1 MPVSEKNSLLQLRAK
16 NEAAMAEG
24 GEERAKK
31 LHEEG
36 RLTARERLNLLF
48 DEGTF
53 QEMDRYVT
61 HRCTDFG
68 MGNKQF
74 LGDGVV
80 SGTGMING
88 RLTHGFAHDF
98 TVFGGSA
105 SEANSRK
112 ICKVMDAAMR
122 LGTPL
127 VGLNDS
133 GGARIQE
140 GVRSLAG
147 LSEIFHRNTKASGVI
162 PQISAIMG
170 PCAGGAVYSP
180 ALTDFIVMVKDKSHM
195 FVTGPDVIKAV
206 THEEITKED
215 LGGADTHNSKS
226 GVAHFMVGDD
236 SECIALI
243 RELLTFLPQNN
254 IVDSPVLR
262 STDDPNR
269 KDKKLNDLIP
279 EDPRTPYPM
288 IELINTVVDNN
299 YFLEVQSQYAQNIVI
314 GFARLNGRSVGIIA
328 NQPMVLAG
336 SIDINA
342 SRKAARFIR
351 FCDAFNIPIIT
362 FEDVPGFLPGK
373 EQELN
378 GIIRDGAKLLYAYC
392 EATVPKICVITRKAY
407 GGAYIVMSSKNIGGD
422 YNFAYPGAEI
432 AVMGPEGA
440 VNILYRKEVA
450 TAADPDAV
458 KQEKVNE
465 YREKFANPYV
475 AASLGFIDEV
485 ILPEETR
492 QKLIMALDRTM
503 TKAEKNPPKK
513 HGSIPL

>member
-1 MPVSEKNSLLQLRAK
+1 MSEKSSFLELMAK

-24 GEERAKK
+24 GEERVKK

-36 RLTARERLNLLF
+36 KLTARERLNLLF

-53 QEMDRYVT
+53 QETDRYVT

-80 SGTGMING
+80 TGTGMING
-88 RLTHGFAHDF
+88 RLTHAFAHDF
-98 TVFGGSA
+98 SVFGGSA

-206 THEEITKED
+206 THEEVTKED
-215 LGGADTHNSKS
+215 LGGAETHNSRS

-236 SECIALI
+236 NECIALI

-269 KDKKLNDLIP
+269 KDKRLNDLIP
-279 EDPRTPYPM
+279 QDPRTSYQV

-314 GFARLNGRSVGIIA
+314 GFARLKGRSVGIIA

-392 EATVPKICVITRKAY
+392 EATVPKICIITRKAY
-407 GGAYIVMSSKNIGGD
+407 GGAYIVMSSKNIGSD

-440 VNILYRKEVA
+440 VNILYRREVA
-450 TAADPDAV
+450 TATDSDAFR
-458 KQEKVNE
+458 QEKVNE

-485 ILPEETR
+485 ILPEDTR

>member
-1 MPVSEKNSLLQLRAK
+1 MSEKNSFRILREK
-16 NEAAMAEG
+16 NEAAMAGG
-24 GEERAKK
+24 GEARVKK
-31 LHEEG
+31 HRETG
-36 RLTARERLNLLF
+36 KMTARERLNLLF

-53 QEMDRYVT
+53 QEMDMYVT

-68 MGNKQF
+68 MADKHIP
-74 LGDGVV
+74 GDGVV
-80 SGTGMING
+80 TGTGLIHG
-88 RLTHGFAHDF
+88 RLVHAYAHDF

-105 SEANSRK
+105 SEANGKK
-112 ICKVMDAAMR
+112 ICKVMDLAMK

-127 VGLNDS
+127 VSLNDS

-140 GVRSLAG
+140 GVLSLAG
-147 LSEIFHRNTKASGVI
+147 LSSIFLRNTKASGVI

-180 ALTDFIVMVKDKSHM
+180 ALTDFIVMVKEKSHM
-195 FVTGPDVIKAV
+195 FLTGPDVIKTV
-206 THEEITKED
+206 THEDVTKED
-215 LGGADTHNSKS
+215 LGGASTHNTTS
-226 GVAHFMVGDD
+226 GVAHFMTNDD

-254 IVDSPVLR
+254 IEESPVAG
-262 STDDPNR
+262 SQDDPSR
-269 KDKKLNDLIP
+269 TDPKLNDLIP
-279 EDPRTPYPM
+279 DDPRSPYDVR
-288 IELINTVVDNN
+288 ELIKIVVDEN
-299 YFLEVQSQYAQNIVI
+299 YFFEVQEQYAKNMVV
-314 GFARLNGRSVGIIA
+314 GFARLNGKSIGIIA

-336 SIDINA
+336 SIDTAA
-342 SRKAARFIR
+342 SRKAGRFIR
-351 FCDAFNIPIIT
+351 FCDAFNIPVIT

-407 GGAYIVMSSKNIGGD
+407 GGAYIVMSSKNIGSD
-422 YNFAYPGAEI
+422 YNFAYPGSEI

-440 VNILYRKEVA
+440 VNILCRKEVA
-450 TAADPDAV
+450 EADDPDTL
-458 KQEKVNE
+458 KQEKINE
-465 YREKFANPYV
+465 YKEKFANPYV

-492 QKLIMALDRTM
+492 RKLIMALDRTM

-513 HGSIPL
+513 HGNIPQ

>member
-1 MPVSEKNSLLQLRAK
+1 VSEKDSFKFFKTK
-16 NEAAMAEG
+16 NETAMAGG
-24 GEERAKK
+24 GEERVKK
-31 LHEEG
+31 HRETG
-36 RLTARERLNLLF
+36 KMTARERLNLLF

-53 QEMDRYVT
+53 QELDMYVT

-68 MGNKQF
+68 MADKHI

-80 SGTGMING
+80 TGTGMVNG
-88 RLTHGFAHDF
+88 RLVHAYAHDF

-105 SEANSRK
+105 SEANGKK
-112 ICKVMDAAMR
+112 ICKVMDLAMK

-127 VGLNDS
+127 VSLNDS

-140 GVRSLAG
+140 GVLSLAG
-147 LSEIFHRNTKASGVI
+147 LSGIFLRNTKASGVI

-195 FVTGPDVIKAV
+195 FLTGPDVIKTV
-206 THEEITKED
+206 THEDVTKED
-215 LGGADTHNSKS
+215 LGG
-226 GVAHFMVGDD
+226 
-236 SECIALI
+236 
-243 RELLTFLPQNN
+243 LLTFLPQNN
-254 IVDSPVLR
+254 IEESPSSR
-262 STDDPNR
+262 ITDDPSR
-269 KDKKLNDLIP
+269 KDPKLNDLIP
-279 EDPRTPYPM
+279 DDPRSPYDVR
-288 IELINTVVDNN
+288 ELINIVVDDN
-299 YFLEVQSQYAQNIVI
+299 YFFEIQEQYAKNMVI
-314 GFARLNGRSVGIIA
+314 GFARLNGKSVGIIA
-328 NQPMVLAG
+328 NQPMILAG
-336 SIDINA
+336 SIDTAA
-342 SRKAARFIR
+342 SRKAGRFIR

-373 EQELN
+373 DQELN

-407 GGAYIVMSSKNIGGD
+407 GGAYIVMSSKNIGSD

-440 VNILYRKEVA
+440 VNILCKKEVA
-450 TAADPDAV
+450 AADDPDAV
-458 KQEKVNE
+458 KQEKINE
-465 YREKFANPYV
+465 YKEKFANPYV

-492 QKLIMALDRTM
+492 RKLIMALDRTM

-513 HGSIPL
+513 HGNIPQ

>member
-1 MPVSEKNSLLQLRAK
+1 MSEKDSFKLLKAK
-16 NEAAMAEG
+16 NETAMAGG
-24 GEERAKK
+24 GEARVKK
-31 LHEEG
+31 HRETG
-36 RLTARERLNLLF
+36 KMTARERLSLLF

-53 QEMDRYVT
+53 QELDMYVT
-61 HRCTDFG
+61 HRCIDFG
-68 MGNKQF
+68 MADKHI

-80 SGTGMING
+80 TGTGMIHG
-88 RLTHGFAHDF
+88 RLVHAYAHDF

-105 SEANSRK
+105 SEANGKK
-112 ICKVMDAAMR
+112 ISKVMDLAMK

-127 VGLNDS
+127 VSLNDS

-140 GVRSLAG
+140 GVLSLAG
-147 LSEIFHRNTKASGVI
+147 LSGIFLRNTKASGVI

-180 ALTDFIVMVKDKSHM
+180 ALTDFIVMVKEKSHM
-195 FVTGPDVIKAV
+195 FLTGPDVIKTV
-206 THEEITKED
+206 THEDVTKED
-215 LGGADTHNSKS
+215 LGGALTHNTTS
-226 GVAHFMVGDD
+226 GVAHFMTNDD
-236 SECIALI
+236 SECIAVI

-254 IVDSPVLR
+254 IEESPIAR
-262 STDDPNR
+262 TSDDPFR
-269 KDKKLNDLIP
+269 KDSKLNDLIP
-279 EDPRTPYPM
+279 DDPRSPYDVR
-288 IELINTVVDNN
+288 ELINIVVDDN
-299 YFLEVQSQYAQNIVI
+299 YFFEIQEQYAKNIVI
-314 GFARLNGRSVGIIA
+314 GFARLNGKSIGIIA

-336 SIDINA
+336 SIDTSA
-342 SRKAARFIR
+342 SRKAGRFIR

-407 GGAYIVMSSKNIGGD
+407 GGAYIVMSSKNIGSD

-440 VNILYRKEVA
+440 VNILCRKEVA
-450 TAADPDAV
+450 EADDPDAV
-458 KQEKVNE
+458 KQEKINE
-465 YREKFANPYV
+465 YKEKFANPYV

-492 QKLIMALDRTM
+492 RKLIMALDRTM

>member
-1 MPVSEKNSLLQLRAK
+1 MSEKNSFKLLKTK
-16 NEAAMAEG
+16 NETAMAGG
-24 GEERAKK
+24 GEERVKK
-31 LHEEG
+31 HRETG
-36 RLTARERLNLLF
+36 KMTARERLILLF

-53 QEMDRYVT
+53 QEMDMYVT

-68 MGNKQF
+68 MADKHIM
-74 LGDGVV
+74 GDGVV
-80 SGTGMING
+80 TGTGMVHG
-88 RLTHGFAHDF
+88 RLVHAYAHDF

-105 SEANSRK
+105 SEANGKK
-112 ICKVMDAAMR
+112 ICKVMDLAIK

-127 VGLNDS
+127 VSLNDS

-140 GVRSLAG
+140 GVLSLSG
-147 LSEIFHRNTKASGVI
+147 LASIFLRNTKASGVI

-180 ALTDFIVMVKDKSHM
+180 ALTDFIIMVKDKSHM
-195 FVTGPDVIKAV
+195 FLTGPDVIKTV
-206 THEEITKED
+206 THEDVTKED
-215 LGGADTHNSKS
+215 LGGAVTHNTTS
-226 GVAHFMVGDD
+226 GVAHFMTNDD
-236 SECIALI
+236 GECIALI
-243 RELLTFLPQNN
+243 RELITFLPQNN
-254 IVDSPVLR
+254 IEESPMAR
-262 STDDPNR
+262 STDDPSR
-269 KDKKLNDLIP
+269 KDAKLNDLIP
-279 EDPRTPYPM
+279 DDPRSPYDVR
-288 IELINTVVDNN
+288 ELIHVVVDDN
-299 YFLEVQSQYAQNIVI
+299 YFFEIQEEYAKNIVI
-314 GFARLNGRSVGIIA
+314 GFARLNGKSVGIVA

-336 SIDINA
+336 SIDTAA
-342 SRKAARFIR
+342 SRKAGRFIR

-373 EQELN
+373 DQELN

-407 GGAYIVMSSKNIGGD
+407 GGAYIVMSSKNIGSD

-440 VNILYRKEVA
+440 VNILCRKEVA
-450 TAADPDAV
+450 AADDPDTV
-458 KQEKVNE
+458 KQEKINE
-465 YREKFANPYV
+465 YKEKFANPYV

-492 QKLIMALDRTM
+492 RKLIMALDRTM

-513 HGSIPL
+513 HGNIPQ

>member
-1 MPVSEKNSLLQLRAK
+1 VSEKDSFKFFKTK
-16 NEAAMAEG
+16 NETAMAGG
-24 GEERAKK
+24 GEERVKK
-31 LHEEG
+31 HRETG
-36 RLTARERLNLLF
+36 KMTARERLNLLF

-53 QEMDRYVT
+53 QELDMYVT

-68 MGNKQF
+68 MADKHI

-80 SGTGMING
+80 TGTGMVNG
-88 RLTHGFAHDF
+88 RLVHAYAHDF

-105 SEANSRK
+105 SEANGKK
-112 ICKVMDAAMR
+112 ICKVMDLAMK

-127 VGLNDS
+127 VSLNDS

-140 GVRSLAG
+140 GVLSLAG
-147 LSEIFHRNTKASGVI
+147 LSGIFLRNTKASGVI

-195 FVTGPDVIKAV
+195 FLTGPDVIKTV
-206 THEEITKED
+206 THEDVTKED
-215 LGGADTHNSKS
+215 LGGAVTHNTTS
-226 GVAHFMVGDD
+226 GVAHFMTNDD

-254 IVDSPVLR
+254 IEESPSSR
-262 STDDPNR
+262 ITDDPSR
-269 KDKKLNDLIP
+269 KDPKLNDLIP
-279 EDPRTPYPM
+279 DDPRSPYDVR
-288 IELINTVVDNN
+288 ELINIVVDDN
-299 YFLEVQSQYAQNIVI
+299 YFFEIQEQYAKNMVI
-314 GFARLNGRSVGIIA
+314 GFARLNGKSVGIIA
-328 NQPMVLAG
+328 NQPMILAG
-336 SIDINA
+336 SIDTAA
-342 SRKAARFIR
+342 SRKAGRFIR

-373 EQELN
+373 DQELN

-407 GGAYIVMSSKNIGGD
+407 GGAYIVMSSKNIGSD

-440 VNILYRKEVA
+440 VNILCKKEVA
-450 TAADPDAV
+450 AADDPDAV
-458 KQEKVNE
+458 KQEKINE
-465 YREKFANPYV
+465 YKEKFANPYV

-492 QKLIMALDRTM
+492 RKLIMALDRTM

-513 HGSIPL
+513 HGNIPQ

>member
-1 MPVSEKNSLLQLRAK
+1 MSEKNSFKLLKTK
-16 NEAAMAEG
+16 NETAMAGG
-24 GEERAKK
+24 GEERVKK
-31 LHEEG
+31 HRETG
-36 RLTARERLNLLF
+36 KMTARERLNLLF

-53 QEMDRYVT
+53 QELDMYVT

-68 MGNKQF
+68 MADKHI

-80 SGTGMING
+80 TGTGMIHG
-88 RLTHGFAHDF
+88 RLVHAYAHDF

-105 SEANSRK
+105 SEANGKK
-112 ICKVMDAAMR
+112 ICKVMDLATK

-127 VGLNDS
+127 VSLNDS

-140 GVRSLAG
+140 GVLSLAG
-147 LSEIFHRNTKASGVI
+147 LSGIFLRNTKASGVI

-180 ALTDFIVMVKDKSHM
+180 ALTDFIVMVKEKSHM
-195 FVTGPDVIKAV
+195 FLTGPDVIKTV
-206 THEEITKED
+206 THEDVTKED
-215 LGGADTHNSKS
+215 LGGAATHNTTS
-226 GVAHFMVGDD
+226 GVAHFMTNDD

-254 IVDSPVLR
+254 IEESPIAR
-262 STDDPNR
+262 SSDDPSR
-269 KDKKLNDLIP
+269 KDPKLNDLIP
-279 EDPRTPYPM
+279 DDPRSPYDVR
-288 IELINTVVDNN
+288 ELINIVVDDN
-299 YFLEVQSQYAQNIVI
+299 YFFEIQELYAKNMVT
-314 GFARLNGRSVGIIA
+314 GFARLNGKSVGIIA

-336 SIDINA
+336 SIDTYA
-342 SRKAARFIR
+342 SRKAGRFIR

-392 EATVPKICVITRKAY
+392 EATVPKICVVTRKAY
-407 GGAYIVMSSKNIGGD
+407 GGAYIVMSSKNIGSD

-440 VNILYRKEVA
+440 VNILCRKEVA
-450 TAADPDAV
+450 EADDPDAV
-458 KQEKVNE
+458 KQEKINE
-465 YREKFANPYV
+465 YKDKFANPYV

-492 QKLIMALDRTM
+492 RKLIMALDRTM

-513 HGSIPL
+513 HGNIPQ

>member
-1 MPVSEKNSLLQLRAK
+1 MSEKNSFKLLKTK
-16 NEAAMAEG
+16 NEAAMAGG
-24 GEERAKK
+24 GEERVKK
-31 LHEEG
+31 HRETG
-36 RLTARERLNLLF
+36 KMTARERLNLLF

-53 QEMDRYVT
+53 QELDMYVT

-68 MGNKQF
+68 MADKHI

-80 SGTGMING
+80 TGTGMIHG
-88 RLTHGFAHDF
+88 RLVHAYAHDF

-105 SEANSRK
+105 SEANGKK
-112 ICKVMDAAMR
+112 ICKVMDLAMK

-127 VGLNDS
+127 VSLNDS

-140 GVRSLAG
+140 GVLSLAG
-147 LSEIFHRNTKASGVI
+147 LSGIFLRNTKASGVI

-180 ALTDFIVMVKDKSHM
+180 ALTDFIVMVKEKSHM
-195 FVTGPDVIKAV
+195 FLTGPDVIKTV
-206 THEEITKED
+206 THEDVTKED
-215 LGGADTHNSKS
+215 LGGALTHNATS
-226 GVAHFMVGDD
+226 GVAHFMTNDD

-254 IVDSPVLR
+254 IEESPIAR
-262 STDDPNR
+262 TSDNPSR
-269 KDKKLNDLIP
+269 KDPKLNDLIP
-279 EDPRTPYPM
+279 DDPRSPYDVR
-288 IELINTVVDNN
+288 ELINIVVDDN
-299 YFLEVQSQYAQNIVI
+299 YFFEIQELYAKNIVI
-314 GFARLNGRSVGIIA
+314 GFARLNGKSIGIVA

-336 SIDINA
+336 SIDTSA
-342 SRKAARFIR
+342 SRKAGRFIR

-373 EQELN
+373 GQELN
-378 GIIRDGAKLLYAYC
+378 GVIRDGAKLLYAYC

-407 GGAYIVMSSKNIGGD
+407 GGAYIVMSSKSIGSD

-440 VNILYRKEVA
+440 VNILCRKEVA
-450 TAADPDAV
+450 EADDPDAV
-458 KQEKVNE
+458 KQEKINE
-465 YREKFANPYV
+465 YKEKFANPYV

-485 ILPEETR
+485 ILPEDTR
-492 QKLIMALDRTM
+492 RKLIMALDRTM

-513 HGSIPL
+513 HGNIPQ

>member
-1 MPVSEKNSLLQLRAK
+1 
-16 NEAAMAEG
+16 
-24 GEERAKK
+24 
-31 LHEEG
+31 
-36 RLTARERLNLLF
+36 
-48 DEGTF
+48 
-53 QEMDRYVT
+53 
-61 HRCTDFG
+61 
-68 MGNKQF
+68 
-74 LGDGVV
+74 
-80 SGTGMING
+80 
-88 RLTHGFAHDF
+88 
-98 TVFGGSA
+98 
-105 SEANSRK
+105 
-112 ICKVMDAAMR
+112 
-122 LGTPL
+122 
-127 VGLNDS
+127 
-133 GGARIQE
+133 
-140 GVRSLAG
+140 
-147 LSEIFHRNTKASGVI
+147 
-162 PQISAIMG
+162 
-170 PCAGGAVYSP
+170 
-180 ALTDFIVMVKDKSHM
+180 
-195 FVTGPDVIKAV
+195 V
-206 THEEITKED
+206 THEEVTKEE
-215 LGGADTHNSKS
+215 LGGAETHNSIS

-254 IVDSPVLR
+254 IVDSPTLG
-262 STDDPNR
+262 SMDDPNR

-288 IELINTVVDNN
+288 TELIQTVVDNH

-314 GFARLNGRSVGIIA
+314 GFARLNGKSVGIIA

-336 SIDINA
+336 AIDINA

-373 EQELN
+373 EQELS

-407 GGAYIVMSSKNIGGD
+407 GGAYIVMSSKNIGSD
-422 YNFAYPGAEI
+422 YNFSYPGAEI
-432 AVMGPEGA
+432 AVMGPDGA
-440 VNILYRKEVA
+440 VNILFRKEVA
-450 TAADPDAV
+450 AAADPDAV

-475 AASLGFIDEV
+475 AAGLGFIDEV

>member
-1 MPVSEKNSLLQLRAK
+1 MSEKTSFNLLKEK
-16 NEAAMAEG
+16 NKAAMAGG
-24 GEERAKK
+24 GEDRVKK
-31 LHEEG
+31 HRESG
-36 RLTARERLNLLF
+36 KMTARERLIFLF

-53 QEMDRYVT
+53 QELDMYVA
-61 HRCTDFG
+61 HRCTDFE
-68 MGNKQF
+68 MADKQF

-80 SGTGMING
+80 TGTGMVHG
-88 RLTHGFAHDF
+88 RLVHAYAHDF

-105 SEANSRK
+105 SEANGKK
-112 ICKVMDAAMR
+112 ICKVMDLAMKY
-122 LGTPL
+122 GTPI
-127 VGLNDS
+127 VSLNDS

-140 GVRSLAG
+140 GVLSLAG
-147 LSEIFHRNTKASGVI
+147 LAGIFLRNTRASGVI

-180 ALTDFIVMVKDKSHM
+180 ALTDFIVMIRDRSHM
-195 FVTGPDVIKAV
+195 FLTGPDVIKTV
-206 THEEITKED
+206 THEEVTKEE
-215 LGGADTHNSKS
+215 LGGAVTHNTVS
-226 GVAHFMVGDD
+226 GVAHFMTNDD

-254 IVDSPVLR
+254 IEDSPITR
-262 STDDPNR
+262 SDDDPSR
-269 KDKKLNDLIP
+269 KDPRLNNLIP
-279 EDPRTPYPM
+279 DDSRTPYDVR
-288 IELINTVVDNN
+288 ELISIVVDDN
-299 YFLEVQSQYAQNIVI
+299 YFFEIQAEYAKNIVV
-314 GFARLNGRSVGIIA
+314 GFARLNGKSVGIVA
-328 NQPMVLAG
+328 NQPLVLAG
-336 SIDINA
+336 SIDTTA
-342 SRKAARFIR
+342 SRKAGRFIR

-378 GIIRDGAKLLYAYC
+378 GVIRDGAKLLYAYC

-407 GGAYIVMSSKNIGGD
+407 GGAYIVMSSKNIGSD

-440 VNILYRKEVA
+440 VNILCRKEM
-450 TAADPDAV
+450 AAADDPDAL

-465 YREKFANPYV
+465 YKDKFSNPYV
-475 AASLGFIDEV
+475 SASLGFIDEV
-485 ILPEETR
+485 ILPEDTR

-513 HGSIPL
+513 HGNIPQ

>member
-1 MPVSEKNSLLQLRAK
+1 MSEKDSFKMLKTK
-16 NEAAMAEG
+16 NETALAGG
-24 GEERAKK
+24 GEARVKK
-31 LHEEG
+31 HREAG
-36 RLTARERLNLLF
+36 KMTARERLNLLF

-53 QEMDRYVT
+53 QELDMYVT

-68 MGNKQF
+68 MADKHI

-80 SGTGMING
+80 TGTGMIHG
-88 RLTHGFAHDF
+88 RPVHAYAHDF

-105 SEANSRK
+105 SEANGKK
-112 ICKVMDAAMR
+112 IAKVMDLAMK

-127 VGLNDS
+127 VSLNDS

-140 GVRSLAG
+140 GVLSLAG
-147 LSEIFHRNTKASGVI
+147 LSGIFLRNTKASGVI

-180 ALTDFIVMVKDKSHM
+180 ALTDFIVMVKEKSHM
-195 FVTGPDVIKAV
+195 FLTGPDVIKTV
-206 THEEITKED
+206 THEDVTKEE
-215 LGGADTHNSKS
+215 LGGAQTHNETS
-226 GVAHFMVGDD
+226 GVAHFMTIDD

-254 IVDSPVLR
+254 IEESPIAR
-262 STDDPNR
+262 TSDDPSR
-269 KDKKLNDLIP
+269 KVPKLNDLIP
-279 EDPRTPYPM
+279 DDPRSPYDVR
-288 IELINTVVDNN
+288 ELINIVVDDN
-299 YFLEVQSQYAQNIVI
+299 YFFEIQELYAKNIVI
-314 GFARLNGRSVGIIA
+314 GYARLNGKSVGIVA

-336 SIDINA
+336 SIDTSA
-342 SRKAARFIR
+342 SRKAGRFIR

-373 EQELN
+373 GQELN
-378 GIIRDGAKLLYAYC
+378 GVIRDGAKLLYAYC

-407 GGAYIVMSSKNIGGD
+407 GGAYIVMSSKNIGSD

-440 VNILYRKEVA
+440 VNILCRKEVA
-450 TAADPDAV
+450 EADDPDAV
-458 KQEKVNE
+458 KQEKINE
-465 YREKFANPYV
+465 YKEKFANPYV

-492 QKLIMALDRTM
+492 RKLIMALDRTM

-513 HGSIPL
+513 HGNIPQ

>member
-1 MPVSEKNSLLQLRAK
+1 
-16 NEAAMAEG
+16 MAGG
-24 GEERAKK
+24 GEERVKK
-31 LHEEG
+31 HRETG
-36 RLTARERLNLLF
+36 KMTARERLNLLF

-53 QEMDRYVT
+53 QELDMYVT

-68 MGNKQF
+68 MADKHI

-80 SGTGMING
+80 TGTGMIHG
-88 RLTHGFAHDF
+88 RLVHAYAHDF

-105 SEANSRK
+105 SEANGKK
-112 ICKVMDAAMR
+112 ICKVMDLATK

-127 VGLNDS
+127 VSLNDS

-140 GVRSLAG
+140 GVLSLAG
-147 LSEIFHRNTKASGVI
+147 LSGIFLRNTKASGVI

-180 ALTDFIVMVKDKSHM
+180 ALTDFIVMVKEKSHM
-195 FVTGPDVIKAV
+195 FLTGPDVIKTV
-206 THEEITKED
+206 THEDVTKED
-215 LGGADTHNSKS
+215 LGGAATHNTTS
-226 GVAHFMVGDD
+226 GVAHFMTNDD

-254 IVDSPVLR
+254 IEESPIAR
-262 STDDPNR
+262 SSDDPSR
-269 KDKKLNDLIP
+269 KDPKLNDLIP
-279 EDPRTPYPM
+279 DDPRSPYDVR
-288 IELINTVVDNN
+288 ELINIVVDDN
-299 YFLEVQSQYAQNIVI
+299 YFFEIQELYAKNMVT
-314 GFARLNGRSVGIIA
+314 GFARLNGKSVGIIA

-336 SIDINA
+336 SIDTYA
-342 SRKAARFIR
+342 SRKAGRFIR

-392 EATVPKICVITRKAY
+392 EATVPKICVVTRKAY
-407 GGAYIVMSSKNIGGD
+407 GGAYIVMSSKNIGSD

-440 VNILYRKEVA
+440 VNILCRKEVA
-450 TAADPDAV
+450 EADDPDAV
-458 KQEKVNE
+458 KQEKINE
-465 YREKFANPYV
+465 YKDKFANPYV

-492 QKLIMALDRTM
+492 RKLIMALDRTM

-513 HGSIPL
+513 HGNIPQ

>member
-1 MPVSEKNSLLQLRAK
+1 MSERSSFLQFMAK
-16 NEAAMAEG
+16 NEAAMADG
-24 GEERAKK
+24 GEERVKK

-36 RLTARERLNLLF
+36 KLTARERLNLLF

-80 SGTGMING
+80 TGTGMING
-88 RLTHGFAHDF
+88 RLTHAFAHDF

-140 GVRSLAG
+140 GVHSLAG

-195 FVTGPDVIKAV
+195 FVTGPDVIRAV
-206 THEEITKED
+206 THEEVTKED
-215 LGGADTHNSKS
+215 LGGAETHNSKS

-254 IVDSPVLR
+254 VVDSPLLR

-279 EDPRTPYPM
+279 EDSRTSYQV

-314 GFARLNGRSVGIIA
+314 GFARLNGKSVGIIA

-392 EATVPKICVITRKAY
+392 EATVPKICIITRKAY
-407 GGAYIVMSSKNIGGD
+407 GGAYIVMSSKNIGSD

-450 TAADPDAV
+450 TATDPDAFR
-458 KQEKVNE
+458 QEKVNE

-485 ILPEETR
+485 IWPEETR
-492 QKLIMALDRTM
+492 PKLIMALDRTM

>member
-1 MPVSEKNSLLQLRAK
+1 MSEKSSFLELTAK

-24 GEERAKK
+24 GEERVRK

-36 RLTARERLNLLF
+36 KLTARERLNLLF

-74 LGDGVV
+74 LGDGVIT
-80 SGTGMING
+80 GTGMING
-88 RLTHGFAHDF
+88 RLTHAFAHDF

-105 SEANSRK
+105 SEANSKK
-112 ICKVMDAAMR
+112 ICKVMDAAMK
-122 LGTPL
+122 LGTPM

-147 LSEIFHRNTKASGVI
+147 LSDIFYRNTKASGVI

-195 FVTGPDVIKAV
+195 FVTGPDVIRAV
-206 THEEITKED
+206 THEEVTKEE
-215 LGGADTHNSKS
+215 LGGAETHNSIS

-254 IVDSPVLR
+254 IVDSPTLG
-262 STDDPNR
+262 SMDDPNR

-288 IELINTVVDNN
+288 TELIQTVVDNH

-314 GFARLNGRSVGIIA
+314 GFARLNGKSVGIIA

-336 SIDINA
+336 AIDINA

-373 EQELN
+373 EQELS

-407 GGAYIVMSSKNIGGD
+407 GGAYIVMSSKNIGSD
-422 YNFAYPGAEI
+422 YNFSYPGAEI
-432 AVMGPEGA
+432 AVMGPDGA
-440 VNILYRKEVA
+440 VNILFRKEVA
-450 TAADPDAV
+450 AAADPDAV

-475 AASLGFIDEV
+475 AAGLGFIDEV

>member
-1 MPVSEKNSLLQLRAK
+1 MSEKDSFKLLKSK
-16 NEAAMAEG
+16 NETAMAGG
-24 GEERAKK
+24 GEERVKK
-31 LHEEG
+31 HRETG
-36 RLTARERLNLLF
+36 KMTARERLNLLF

-53 QEMDRYVT
+53 QELDMYVT

-68 MGNKQF
+68 MADKHIS
-74 LGDGVV
+74 GDGVV
-80 SGTGMING
+80 TGTGMVNG
-88 RLTHGFAHDF
+88 RLVHAYAHDF

-105 SEANSRK
+105 SEANGKK
-112 ICKVMDAAMR
+112 ICKVMDLAIK

-127 VGLNDS
+127 VSLNDS

-140 GVRSLAG
+140 GVLSLAG
-147 LSEIFHRNTKASGVI
+147 LASMFLRNTRASGVI

-195 FVTGPDVIKAV
+195 FLTGPDVIKTV
-206 THEEITKED
+206 THEDVTKED
-215 LGGADTHNSKS
+215 LGGAMTHNATS
-226 GVAHFMVGDD
+226 GVAHFMTNDD

-254 IVDSPVLR
+254 IEDSPLTR
-262 STDDPNR
+262 STDDPSR
-269 KDKKLNDLIP
+269 KDPKLNDLIP
-279 EDPRTPYPM
+279 DDPRSPYDVR
-288 IELINTVVDNN
+288 ELINIVVDDN
-299 YFLEVQSQYAQNIVI
+299 YFFEIQELYAKNMVI
-314 GFARLNGRSVGIIA
+314 GFARLNGKSIGIIA

-336 SIDINA
+336 SIDTSA
-342 SRKAARFIR
+342 SRKAGRFIR

-373 EQELN
+373 DQELN

-407 GGAYIVMSSKNIGGD
+407 GGAYIVMSSKNIGSD

-440 VNILYRKEVA
+440 VNILCRKEVA
-450 TAADPDAV
+450 AADDPDAV
-458 KQEKVNE
+458 KQEKINE
-465 YREKFANPYV
+465 YKEKFANPYV

-492 QKLIMALDRTM
+492 RKLIMALDRTM

-513 HGSIPL
+513 HGNIPQ